1 MGAHTHVHGHVHG
14 HGPEQGVQVHAHGHL
29 HAAPPAIDRRY
40 ALAIVLNLSFV
51 ALEFGAGLFSR
62 STALLAD
69 AGHNLSD
76 VLGLALA
83 GGAAWLA
90 ARGGGPRRTYGYGK
104 ATILAALANAVLLVL
119 ACGAIGWEALRR
131 FGDPQEVQSG
141 LVMGVAGA
149 GVVLNFA
156 TALLFRRGRE
166 HDVNLRGA
174 YLHMAADAA
183 VSLGVVGAGLMIALT
198 GAVWIDPMTSLV
210 IVGVILVGTWGL
222 LRESLDLA
230 LDAAPAR
237 LDMDELG
244 AFLGSL
250 PGVTAQHDVHVWNLS
265 ATETALTAHLVR
277 AEPGDRAFFDEA
289 TTGLWKRFGIAHA
302 TLQVET
308 DPGEAC
314 PDC

>member
-1 MGAHTHVHGHVHG
+1 M
-14 HGPEQGVQVHAHGHL
+14 
-29 HAAPPAIDRRY
+29 DRRY
-40 ALAIVLNLSFV
+40 LIAIAFNLAFV
-51 ALEFGAGLFSR
+51 VLEFGAGIVAD

-90 ARGGGPRRTYGYGK
+90 GRAAHARRTYGWGK
-104 ATILAALANAVLLVL
+104 ATILAALTNAVLLVL
-119 ACGAIGWEALRR
+119 ACGAIGWEAVRR
-131 FGDPQEVQSG
+131 FGEPAEVQPG
-141 LVMGVAGA
+141 LVMGVAAA
-149 GVVLNFA
+149 GIVVNLG

-183 VSLGVVGAGLMIALT
+183 VSLGVVIAGALIWWT
-198 GAVWIDPMTSLV
+198 GQAWIDPLVSLL
-210 IVGVILVGTWGL
+210 IVAVILWGTWGL

-237 LDMDELG
+237 LDMGELG
-244 AFLGSL
+244 RFLAGL
-250 PGVTAQHDVHVWNLS
+250 PGVKGQHDVHVWNLS

-277 AEPGDRAFFDEA
+277 DEPGDRAFFDQA
-289 TTGLWKRFGIAHA
+289 AQGLYERFGIAHA

-308 DPGEAC
+308 GAGRAC

>member
-1 MGAHTHVHGHVHG
+1 MHAHAHSHGH
-14 HGPEQGVQVHAHGHL
+14 VHAHGHL
-29 HAAPPAIDRRY
+29 HAHPTALDRRY
-40 ALAIVLNLSFV
+40 AIGIALNLAFV
-51 ALEFGAGLFSR
+51 ALEFGAGLYSN

-90 ARGGGPRRTYGYGK
+90 GRSGGARRTYRYGK

-119 ACGAIGWEALRR
+119 ACGAIGWEAVRR
-131 FGDPQEVQSG
+131 FGAPQEVQSG
-141 LVMGVAGA
+141 VVMGVAAA
-149 GVVLNFA
+149 GVVVNLA
-156 TALLFRRGRE
+156 TALLFRHGRE

-183 VSLGVVGAGLMIALT
+183 VSLGVVVAGLLILFT
-198 GAVWIDPMTSLV
+198 GADWIDAVTSLV
-210 IVGVILVGTWGL
+210 IVVVILLGTWGL
-222 LRESLDLA
+222 LRESLDMA

-237 LDMDELG
+237 LDMGELA

-250 PGVTAQHDVHVWNLS
+250 PGVTGQHDVHVWNLS

-277 AEPGDRAFFDEA
+277 PEPGDRAFFDQA
-289 TTGLWKRFGIAHA
+289 TAGLWKRFGIAHA
-302 TLQVET
+302 TIQVET

>member
-1 MGAHTHVHGHVHG
+1 MAHAHAHDHAGH
-14 HGPEQGVQVHAHGHL
+14 VHAHGHL
-29 HAAPPAIDRRY
+29 HAHPPEIDRRY
-40 ALAIVLNLSFV
+40 AIAIALNLGFV
-51 ALEFGAGLFSR
+51 VLEVGAGLAAD

-90 ARGGGPRRTYGYGK
+90 ARAGDARRTYGYGK
-104 ATILAALANAVLLVL
+104 ATILAALANAVLLVTVCL
-119 ACGAIGWEALRR
+119 VIGWEAVRR
-131 FGDPQEVQSG
+131 FGAPEPVDSG
-141 LVMGVAGA
+141 LVMGVAAA
-149 GVVLNFA
+149 GIAVNLA
-156 TALLFRRGRE
+156 TALMFRRGRE

-183 VSLGVVGAGLMIALT
+183 VSLGVVVAGLLIWLT
-198 GAVWIDPMTSLV
+198 GAAWIDAVTSLA
-210 IVGVILVGTWGL
+210 IVAVILWGTWGL
-222 LRESLDLA
+222 LRESLDMA

-237 LDMDELG
+237 LDMGELG
-244 AFLGSL
+244 RFLAGL
-250 PGVTAQHDVHVWNLS
+250 PGVTGQHDVHVWNLS

-277 AEPGDRAFFDEA
+277 AEPGDRAFFDQA
-289 TTGLWKRFGIAHA
+289 TKGLHDRFGIAHA

-308 DPGEAC
+308 GPGEAC

>member
-1 MGAHTHVHGHVHG
+1 MAHAHAHPSGG
-14 HGPEQGVQVHAHGHL
+14 VHAHGHL
-29 HAAPPAIDRRY
+29 HAHPTAVDRRY
-40 ALAIVLNLSFV
+40 VVGIALNLAFV
-51 ALEFGAGLFSR
+51 VLEFGAGVVSN

-83 GGAAWLA
+83 GGAAWLSARA
-90 ARGGGPRRTYGYGK
+90 ASARRTYGFGK
-104 ATILAALANAVLLVL
+104 ATILSALLNAVLLVL
-119 ACGAIGWEALRR
+119 ACGAIGWEAVRR
-131 FGDPQEVQSG
+131 FGAPQEVQSG
-141 LVMGVAGA
+141 VVMGVAAA
-149 GVVLNFA
+149 GVAINLA

-174 YLHMAADAA
+174 YLHMASDAA
-183 VSLGVVGAGLMIALT
+183 VSLGVVAAGLGITLT
-198 GAVWIDPMTSLV
+198 GAVWIDPLTSLV
-210 IVGVILVGTWGL
+210 IVAVILLGTWGL

-237 LDMDELG
+237 LDMIELG
-244 AFLGSL
+244 RFLGEL
-250 PGVTAQHDVHVWNLS
+250 PGVTGQHDVHVWNLS

-277 AEPGDRAFFDEA
+277 SEPGDRAFFDEA
-289 TTGLWKRFGIAHA
+289 IAGLWKRFGIAHA

-308 DPGEAC
+308 HPGAAC

>member
-1 MGAHTHVHGHVHG
+1 MHGHAHG
-14 HGPEQGVQVHAHGHL
+14 HGHHGHAHGGHVHAHGHL
-29 HAAPPAIDRRY
+29 HAQPPEIDRRY
-40 ALAIVLNLSFV
+40 AIAIILNLGFV
-51 ALEFGAGLFSR
+51 IVEVAAGVVSG

-90 ARGGGPRRTYGYGK
+90 SRAGGARRTYGFGK
-104 ATILAALANAVLLVL
+104 ATILAALTNAVLLVL
-119 ACGAIGWEALRR
+119 ACGAIGWEAVRR
-131 FGDPQEVQSG
+131 IGEPQEVQPG
-141 LVMGVAGA
+141 MVMGVAAA
-149 GVVLNFA
+149 GIVVNLG

-183 VSLGVVGAGLMIALT
+183 VSLGVVVAGGLIWLT
-198 GAVWIDPMTSLV
+198 GASWIDALTSLV
-210 IVGVILVGTWGL
+210 IVAVILWGTWGL

-237 LDMDELG
+237 LDMAELAG
-244 AFLGSL
+244 FLAGL

-277 AEPGDRAFFDEA
+277 DEPGDRAFFDEA
-289 TTGLWKRFGIAHA
+289 TRGLWDRFGIAHA

-308 DPGEAC
+308 GAGAAC

>member
-1 MGAHTHVHGHVHG
+1 
-14 HGPEQGVQVHAHGHL
+14 VHAHGHV
-29 HAAPPAIDRRY
+29 HALPTALDRRY
-40 ALAIVLNLSFV
+40 LIGIGLNLAFV
-51 ALEFGAGLFSR
+51 VLEFGAGIVAG

-90 ARGGGPRRTYGYGK
+90 ARGASARRTYGFGK
-104 ATILAALANAVLLVL
+104 ATILAALSNAVLLVL
-119 ACGAIGWEALRR
+119 ACGAIAWEAVRR
-131 FGDPQEVQSG
+131 IGEPAEVRPG
-141 LVMGVAGA
+141 LVMAVAAA
-149 GVVLNFA
+149 GIVVNLG

-183 VSLGVVGAGLMIALT
+183 VSLGVVVAGLLIWLT
-198 GAVWIDPMTSLV
+198 GAAWIDAAVSLV
-210 IVGVILVGTWGL
+210 IVAVILWSTLGL
-222 LRESLDLA
+222 LRESLDMA

-237 LDMDELG
+237 LDMAELG
-244 AFLGSL
+244 RFLAGL
-250 PGVTAQHDVHVWNLS
+250 PGVTDQHDVHVWNLS

-277 AEPGDRAFFDEA
+277 DEPGDRAFFDHAAQE
-289 TTGLWKRFGIAHA
+289 LHRRFGIAHA

-308 DPGEAC
+308 GAGEAC

>member
-1 MGAHTHVHGHVHG
+1 MMHAHGHHG
-14 HGPEQGVQVHAHGHL
+14 HVHAHGHL
-29 HAAPPAIDRRY
+29 HAHPPEIDRRY
-40 ALAIVLNLSFV
+40 AIGIALNLAFV
-51 ALEFGAGLFSR
+51 VLEIGAGLVSD

-76 VLGLALA
+76 VMGLALA

-90 ARGGGPRRTYGYGK
+90 ARAGNARRTYGYGK
-104 ATILAALANAVLLVL
+104 ATILAALANAVLLVTVCIL
-119 ACGAIGWEALRR
+119 IGWEAVRR
-131 FGDPQEVQSG
+131 FGEPQPVDSG
-141 LVMGVAGA
+141 LVMGVAAA
-149 GVVLNFA
+149 GIAVNLG
-156 TALLFRRGRE
+156 TALMFRKGRE

-183 VSLGVVGAGLMIALT
+183 VSLGVVVAGALIWWT
-198 GAVWIDPMTSLV
+198 GASWIDPLTSLV
-210 IVGVILVGTWGL
+210 IVAVILWGTWGL

-237 LDMDELG
+237 LDMGELG
-244 AFLGSL
+244 RFLAGL
-250 PGVTAQHDVHVWNLS
+250 PGVTGQHDVHVWNLS

-277 AEPGDRAFFDEA
+277 AEPGDRAFFDQA
-289 TTGLWKRFGIAHA
+289 TKGLHDRFGIAHA

-308 DPGEAC
+308 GPGEAC

>member
-1 MGAHTHVHGHVHG
+1 MGHAHGHAHGHVHG
-14 HGPEQGVQVHAHGHL
+14 SAHHGAVHAHGSL
-29 HAAPPAIDRRY
+29 HAPPGEIDRRY
-40 ALAIVLNLSFV
+40 LIGVVLNLAFV
-51 ALEFGAGLFSR
+51 ALEFGAGLAAS

-83 GGAAWLA
+83 GGAAWLSARA
-90 ARGGGPRRTYGYGK
+90 ADARRTYGFGK
-104 ATILAALANAVLLVL
+104 ATILAALANAVLLVT
-119 ACGAIGWEALRR
+119 ACLLIGWEAVRR
-131 FGDPQEVQSG
+131 FGAPEPVEAD
-141 LVMGVAGA
+141 LVMAVAAA
-149 GVVLNFA
+149 GIAVNLG

-183 VSLGVVGAGLMIALT
+183 VSGGVVAAGALIWWT
-198 GAVWIDPMTSLV
+198 GASWIDPLTSLV
-210 IVGVILVGTWGL
+210 IVAAILWGTWGL

-237 LDMDELG
+237 LDMGELG
-244 AFLGSL
+244 RFLAGL
-250 PGVTAQHDVHVWNLS
+250 PGVTGQHDVHVWNLS

-277 AEPGDRAFFDEA
+277 AEPGDRAFFDQA
-289 TTGLWKRFGIAHA
+289 TKGLHDRFGIAHA

-308 DPGEAC
+308 GPGEAC

>member
-1 MGAHTHVHGHVHG
+1 M
-14 HGPEQGVQVHAHGHL
+14 
-29 HAAPPAIDRRY
+29 IDRRY
-40 ALAIVLNLSFV
+40 AIGIALNLAFV
-51 ALEFGAGLFSR
+51 ILEFAAGLASR

-90 ARGGGPRRTYGYGK
+90 GRAGGARRTYGFGK

-119 ACGAIGWEALRR
+119 ACGAIGWEAVRR
-131 FGDPQEVQSG
+131 FGAPQEVQTG

-149 GVVLNFA
+149 GVVVNLA

-183 VSLGVVGAGLMIALT
+183 VSLGVVGAGLLIALT
-198 GAVWIDPMTSLV
+198 GALWIDPLTSLV
-210 IVGVILVGTWGL
+210 IVGVILAGTWGL

-230 LDAAPAR
+230 MDAAPAR
-237 LDMDELG
+237 LDMDEL
-244 AFLGSL
+244 ARFLGSL
-250 PGVTAQHDVHVWNLS
+250 PGVTGQHDVHVWNLS

-277 AEPGDRAFFDEA
+277 AEPGDRAFFDQA
-289 TTGLWKRFGIAHA
+289 ADGLFHRFGIAHA

-308 DPGEAC
+308 DTGEAC

>member
-1 MGAHTHVHGHVHG
+1 MAHAHAHAHGG
-14 HGPEQGVQVHAHGHL
+14 HQHAHGHL
-29 HAAPPAIDRRY
+29 HAHPASIDRRY
-40 ALAIVLNLSFV
+40 AIGIALNLAFV
-51 ALEFGAGLFSR
+51 VLEFGAGVVGE

-90 ARGGGPRRTYGYGK
+90 SRAAGARRTYGFGK

-119 ACGAIGWEALRR
+119 ACGAIASEAIRR
-131 FGDPQEVQSG
+131 FGEPQEVRPG
-141 LVMGVAGA
+141 IVMAVAAA
-149 GVVLNFA
+149 GIAVNLG

-183 VSLGVVGAGLMIALT
+183 VSLGVVVAGGLILLT
-198 GAVWIDPMTSLV
+198 GASWIDPLVSLV
-210 IVGVILVGTWGL
+210 IVAVILWGTWGL

-230 LDAAPAR
+230 MDVAPAR
-237 LDMDELG
+237 LDMGELG
-244 AFLGSL
+244 RFLAGL
-250 PGVTAQHDVHVWNLS
+250 PGVKGQHDVHVWNLS

-277 AEPGDRAFFDEA
+277 DEPGDRAFFDQA
-289 TTGLWKRFGIAHA
+289 TKGLWDRFGIAHA

-308 DPGEAC
+308 GAGEAC

>member
-1 MGAHTHVHGHVHG
+1 MAHAHAHDHAGH
-14 HGPEQGVQVHAHGHL
+14 VHAHGHL
-29 HAAPPAIDRRY
+29 HAHPPEIDRRY
-40 ALAIVLNLSFV
+40 AIAIALNLGFV
-51 ALEFGAGLFSR
+51 VLEVGAGLAAD

-90 ARGGGPRRTYGYGK
+90 ARAGDARRTYGYGK
-104 ATILAALANAVLLVL
+104 ATILAALANAVLLVTVCL
-119 ACGAIGWEALRR
+119 VIGWEAVRR
-131 FGDPQEVQSG
+131 FGAPEPVDSG
-141 LVMGVAGA
+141 LVMGVAAA
-149 GVVLNFA
+149 GIAVNLA
-156 TALLFRRGRE
+156 TALMFRRGRE

-183 VSLGVVGAGLMIALT
+183 VSLGVVVAGALIWWT
-198 GAVWIDPMTSLV
+198 GASWIDPLTSLV
-210 IVGVILVGTWGL
+210 IVAVILWGTWGL

-237 LDMDELG
+237 LDMGELG
-244 AFLGSL
+244 RFLAGL
-250 PGVTAQHDVHVWNLS
+250 PGVTGQHDVHVWNLS

-277 AEPGDRAFFDEA
+277 AEPGDRAFFDQA
-289 TTGLWKRFGIAHA
+289 TKGLHDRFGIAHA

-308 DPGEAC
+308 GPGEAC

>member
-1 MGAHTHVHGHVHG
+1 M
-14 HGPEQGVQVHAHGHL
+14 
-29 HAAPPAIDRRY
+29 DRRY
-40 ALAIVLNLSFV
+40 LIGITLNLGFV
-51 ALEFGAGLFSR
+51 VVEGTAGLLSG

-83 GGAAWLA
+83 GGAAWLGARA
-90 ARGGGPRRTYGYGK
+90 AGARRTYGFGK
-104 ATILAALANAVLLVL
+104 ATILAALANAVLLVAVCL
-119 ACGAIGWEALRR
+119 LIGWEAVRR
-131 FGDPQEVQSG
+131 FGDPRPVDS
-141 LVMGVAGA
+141 
-149 GVVLNFA
+149 GVVMAVAAAGIAVNLG

-183 VSLGVVGAGLMIALT
+183 VSLGVVIAGLLIAWT
-198 GAVWIDPMTSLV
+198 GRSWIDPVTSLV
-210 IVGVILVGTWGL
+210 IVGVILAGTWGL

-230 LDAAPAR
+230 MDAAPAR
-237 LDMDELG
+237 LDIEEVAG
-244 AFLGSL
+244 FLGDL
-250 PGVTAQHDVHVWNLS
+250 PGVKGQHDVHVWNLS

-277 AEPGDRAFFDEA
+277 DEPGDRAFFDQA
-289 TTGLWKRFGIAHA
+289 TTGLWRRFGIAHA

-308 DPGEAC
+308 GAGEAC